1 MIFIA
6 TKLSLM
12 VDNHK
17 PKCPLKILDCCVQGQ
32 GYSEHSKFLYFYF
45 CSAPVINAI
54 DKGSAQVDPIHGW
67 KLCKEGD
74 VKSIKQMW

>member
-1 MIFIA
+1 VGCYLQGQEHNDACIIKILFFIA

-32 GYSEHSKFLYFYF
+32 GQNEH
-45 CSAPVINAI
+45 
-54 DKGSAQVDPIHGW
+54 
-67 KLCKEGD
+67 
-74 VKSIKQMW
+74 